1 MREIDLHIHTTGSDG
16 TYTPREA
23 VKLARDRGLKAM
35 AVTDHDTV
43 IGYPEAA
50 AAGEELGIEVVPG
63 IEISEVVPG
72 IEISTKY
79 GVAVHVL
86 GYYIDPASPALRPV
100 LDWVVADRDSRNR
113 KMAELMAADGL
124 PVTYEGMQERFG
136 EVIGR
141 PHFAR
146 VLVELGL
153 AESINDAFA
162 RFVEKG
168 QKYYMPRTIMP
179 IDQAV
184 EIIVNSG
191 GVPVLAHP
199 FQYKKND
206 EELREL
212 IEHCMDHGLKGM
224 ECRYSGYGPEKV
236 AYLEALAAEYGLVK
250 TGGSDFHGDNKP
262 HIQLGTGIE
271 NELDVLVQLQVAAAC
286 KAVAELVDKVEEQL

>member
-63 IEISEVVPG
+63 IEIS
-72 IEISTKY
+72 TKY

-124 PVTYEGMQERFG
+124 PVTYEGMQARFG

-153 AESINDAFA
+153 YEAREDDNSAFDDFFNRTLKKSND
-162 RFVEKG
+162 RVTL
-168 QKYYMPRTIMP
+168 TI
-179 IDQAV
+179 
-184 EIIVNSG
+184 
-191 GVPVLAHP
+191 
-199 FQYKKND
+199 
-206 EELREL
+206 REL
-212 IEHCMDHGLKGM
+212 GYPSRATLKRWKS
-224 ECRYSGYGPEKV
+224 ERHSAKEAPEDK
-236 AYLEALAAEYGLVK
+236 LARRAGERPGRLFQK
-250 TGGSDFHGDNKP
+250 RG
-262 HIQLGTGIE
+262 
-271 NELDVLVQLQVAAAC
+271 
-286 KAVAELVDKVEEQL
+286 

>member
-16 TYTPREA
+16 TFPPREA
-23 VKLARDRGLKAM
+23 VKLAKTRGLRAM

-50 AAGEELGIEVVPG
+50 AAGEELGV
-63 IEISEVVPG
+63 EVVPG

-100 LDWVVADRDSRNR
+100 LDWVVADRDNRNR

-124 PVTYEGMQERFG
+124 PVTYEGMQARFG
-136 EVIGR
+136 AVIGR

-162 RFVEKG
+162 RFVERG
-168 QKYYMPRTIMP
+168 QKYYASRNFLP
-179 IDQAV
+179 IERSIRLIREA
-184 EIIVNSG
+184 G

-199 FQYKKND
+199 FQYKLED
-206 EELREL
+206 AQLREL
-212 IEHCMDHGLKGM
+212 IALCIKNGLMGM
-224 ECRYSGYGPEKV
+224 ECRYSGYDAEKV
-236 AYLEALAAEYGLVK
+236 QYLLALAKEYALIP
-250 TGGSDFHGDNKP
+250 TGGSDFHGSVKP
-262 HIQLGTGIE
+262 HIVLGDGTGGLEVPYRFLIGVKAMAGIE
-271 NELDVLVQLQVAAAC
+271 PELG
-286 KAVAELVDKVEEQL
+286 E